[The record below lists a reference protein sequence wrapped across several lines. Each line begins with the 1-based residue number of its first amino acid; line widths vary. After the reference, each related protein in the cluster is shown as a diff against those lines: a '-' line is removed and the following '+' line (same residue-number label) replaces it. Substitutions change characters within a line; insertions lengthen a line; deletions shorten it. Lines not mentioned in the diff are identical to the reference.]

1 MESAFK
7 EEIMKS
13 SRRRVPFFAL
23 AIGLAAIALGSCA
36 VILAPPSYIQI
47 SNTSNSYTLSHV
59 YITPSSNLQSWGSD
73 LLAPDYIFAGGST
86 VFAVSPGTY
95 DIEVFDTTNYSVV
108 QYNVVVS
115 AGSTTT
121 SYFNGTTL
129 AP

>member
-1 MESAFK
+1 
-7 EEIMKS
+7 MKS

-23 AIGLAAIALGSCA
+23 AIGLAAIALGSCT

-47 SNTSNSYTLSHV
+47 SNTSNVTGTSYTLAHV
-59 YITPSSNLQSWGSD
+59 YITPSTNLQSWGSD
-73 LLAPDYIFAGGST
+73 LLTPYYIFAGGST
-86 VFAVSPGTY
+86 SFAVNPGTY
-95 DIEVFDTTNYSVV
+95 DIEVVDTTSYSAT

-115 AGSTTT
+115 SGTTVT